1 MARLARVVVPGYP
14 HHVTQRGNRRQTT
27 FFDNHDYRLYLEFL
41 EDSCHKACV
50 EIWAYCLMP
59 NHVHLIVVPETE
71 DGLRRSIGVAHQ
83 RYTRE
88 INARMNW
95 SGYLWQGRFASFPMD
110 ESYLL
115 ATARY
120 VELNPVQAGLVAR
133 PEDYAWS
140 SARFHLGLDENPVV
154 CRSPLREMVPS
165 WREYLSD
172 VPDETTLTKIKHASR
187 TGRPLFG
194 DTQFVCPQSVDK
206 LCVPACKDPDRAFL
220 GL

>member
-1 MARLARVVVPGYP
+1 
-14 HHVTQRGNRRQTT
+14 
-27 FFDNHDYRLYLEFL
+27 
-41 EDSCHKACV
+41 
-50 EIWAYCLMP
+50 
-59 NHVHLIVVPETE
+59 
-71 DGLRRSIGVAHQ
+71 
-83 RYTRE
+83 
-88 INARMNW
+88 MNW